1 VLTAK
6 AERRLAA
13 LKASTPINEFQH
25 RVLPLPF
32 SEATA
37 SGMVSRKNQ
46 GFRVSESRQNR
57 VRLNVSN
64 WMVLGALNGRSET
77 GSETERV
84 GSGMNGRRR
93 S

>member
-37 SGMVSRKNQ
+37 SGMVSNQ
-46 GFRVSESRQNR
+46 NERLSIPESRQES
-57 VRLNVSN
+57 RL
-64 WMVLGALNGRSET
+64 
-77 GSETERV
+77 TERHEIQH
-84 GSGMNGRRR
+84 
-93 S
+93 